1 MKRIYWKKRISVL
14 LVLCITVFAFGT
26 VSAAEPEEQYTDTAA
41 AEQFAYMEEVADYLS
56 TWARYKATNKESL
69 YHGAL
74 KAVMENHPELYEEAM
89 KGMLDSIDENSN
101 YFNPV
106 ETEDFFTKAV
116 TGSVTGIG
124 VNVSLMDGRLVVSA
138 PIPDT
143 PAAKAGIRAGD
154 VLVSADG
161 VVFDDMPMDEAL
173 SYVRG
178 EVGTEVEVGV
188 RRSGVEHVIYFRM
201 TREKIIDNPVSFRVY
216 EDGEKKAMYIRLYS
230 FNEYASEKVREA
242 LDEADKQNITDIII
256 DVRDNGGGVLEEAV
270 KIAGNFVPK
279 DGIITVE
286 DHKAEIFNKTYR
298 SALKEQKYDLVML
311 INGNSA
317 SASEV
322 LTAAVSE
329 NGVAKVVGEKSFGK
343 GTVQSLVELNNGD
356 SMKYTM
362 AYYLTPNGNNIHKK
376 GIEPDSVVLNEEIP
390 YDGSAIPA
398 FTMTQ
403 IYAEGDIGADIR
415 TAKEILQLFGL
426 YMGEIDE
433 VFDANLKSAVAVFQS
448 MSGVYSYGVLDKT
461 TQVLLRTHLD
471 NGTVMVDRQLEA
483 ALAAFGIEID
493 MSQEVNNGK

>member
-1 MKRIYWKKRISVL
+1 MRKHYRKRFVSIL
-14 LVLCITVFAFGT
+14 LVLCLTVFACGT
-26 VSAAEPEEQYTDTAA
+26 VFGSEPAEQADNSAE
-41 AEQFAYMEEVADYLS
+41 EQFAYMEEVAEYLS
-56 TWARYKATNKESL
+56 TWARYGAVDKESL

-74 KAVMENHPELYEEAM
+74 QAVMNEHPELYEEAM
-89 KGMLDSIDENSN
+89 KGMLSSIDENSN
-101 YFNPV
+101 YFNPT

-124 VNVSLMDGRLVVSA
+124 VNVSLMDGRLVVHE

-143 PAAKAGIRAGD
+143 PAARAGIRAGD

-161 VVFDDMPMDEAL
+161 IEFNDMAMDEAL

-178 EVGTEVEVGV
+178 EEGTEVEVGV
-188 RRSGVEHVIYFRM
+188 SRSGVEHVIYFRM

-216 EDGEKKAMYIRLYS
+216 EDGDKKAMYIHLYS
-230 FNEYASEKVREA
+230 FNEYATDKVRAA
-242 LDEADKQNITDIII
+242 LDEADKQKITNIII
-256 DVRDNGGGVLEEAV
+256 DVRNNGGGVLEEAV

-279 DGIITVE
+279 DGIITIE
-286 DHKAEIFNKTYR
+286 DHKADIFNKTYR

-329 NGVAKVVGEKSFGK
+329 NGVAKVIGEKSFGK
-343 GTVQSLVELNNGD
+343 GTVQSLIQLNNGD

-362 AYYLTPNGNNIHKK
+362 AYYLTPNGNNIHKR

-390 YDGSAIPA
+390 YDGSQIPD
-398 FTMTQ
+398 FSMSQ
-403 IYAEGDIGADIR
+403 IYVEGDTGADIR

-426 YMGEIDE
+426 YLGEIDDF
-433 VFDANLKSAVAVFQS
+433 FDANLKSAVATFQS
-448 MSGVYSYGVLDKT
+448 ISGVYSYGELDRT
-461 TQVLLRTHLD
+461 TQALLRTHLD
-471 NGTVMVDRQLEA
+471 NGTVTVDRQLEA
-483 ALAAFGIEID
+483 ALSAFGIEID
-493 MSQEVNNGK
+493 MSQEVNRGE